1 MIRVN
6 KHGNRGKYNNA
17 HTGTYSP
24 RNPSKFLGKY
34 KPIYKSALELKFMR
48 YCDTNP
54 KIIKWNYEGL
64 SIKYLD
70 KSQKPEKVRNY
81 HIDFVIY
88 VNSPTGIK
96 KIWVEVKQSSEVKK
110 PINES
115 DVRSLQTW
123 IKNQCKWKQAVTTAA
138 KNNAQFKIITEE
150 QLN

>member
-1 MIRVN
+1 
-6 KHGNRGKYNNA
+6 
-17 HTGTYSP
+17 
-24 RNPSKFLGKY
+24 
-34 KPIYKSALELKFMR
+34 MR
-48 YCDTNP
+48 YCDMNP